1 MPDLRSYHYSSHH
14 SFSQNLHPHL
24 RYQTKKKGY
33 FGERRIIS
41 TKNIEL
47 KQQRLNPKA
56 EIRQISLLQTKPEN
70 ITKEKKPTNFYSI
83 KHSPTP
89 VQISLQTLEW
99 DALITSSI
107 SLFVQ
112 AKLLEQNHSSKKIF
126 RCLQVSPSLAKQKLY
141 TIVSKMLSRVQIH
154 SRLHFL
160 SKRLPNST
168 LIN

>member
-1 MPDLRSYHYSSHH
+1 LRSYHYSSHH

-24 RYQTKKKGY
+24 RYQTKKNGY

-47 KQQRLNPKA
+47 KQQRLNQKA
-56 EIRQISLLQTKPEN
+56 VIRHISLLQTKPEN
-70 ITKEKKPTNFYSI
+70 ITREKKPTNFFSI

-89 VQISLQTLEW
+89 SPNI
-99 DALITSSI
+99 ITNTRMRC
-107 SLFVQ
+107 
-112 AKLLEQNHSSKKIF
+112 AHYKLNITFCASKATRTESFKQKKIF

-168 LIN
+168 LIK